1 MDKDCVFCK
10 IADGSLA
17 SDKLYEVDDILAFL
31 DLYPATRGQTLIILK
46 KHVDYIFDLENREYT
61 NLFLKAKELGK
72 AIDKALKPVRTC
84 IVVEGFSVGHVHI
97 RLHPCY
103 EQTLKLGSSEKAE
116 NEDLKATAEKIK
128 KFL

>member
-10 IADGSLA
+10 IANGSLPA
-17 SDKLYEVDDILAFL
+17 HTLYEDGDVSAFL

-46 KHVDYIFDLENREYT
+46 KHVDYIFDLENSEYT
-61 NLFLKAKELGK
+61 KLFLKAKELGK
-72 AIDKALKPVRTC
+72 AIDRALKPVRTC
-84 IVVEGFSVGHVHI
+84 IVVEGLSVGHVHI